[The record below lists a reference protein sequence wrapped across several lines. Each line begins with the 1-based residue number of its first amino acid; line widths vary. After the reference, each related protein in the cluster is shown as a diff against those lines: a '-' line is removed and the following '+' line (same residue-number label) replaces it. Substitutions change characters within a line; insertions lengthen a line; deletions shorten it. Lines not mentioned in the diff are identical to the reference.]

1 LQAIEKQSK
10 MFVAYNESQLKNQ
23 KTLDLDIDNKQV
35 DDALN
40 QILKGTG
47 FTYQLKNN
55 LIAIVPNQQIN
66 QKRIKGTII
75 DENGE
80 PIIGANIVEKGTTNG
95 TVTDVDGFFSLQV
108 EEGAVL
114 HVSYIGFLPQDIS
127 TTGRTAFQR
136 GFLLVIVFL
145 SI

>member
-1 LQAIEKQSK
+1 

-114 HVSYIGFLPQDIS
+114 HVSYIGFFA
-127 TTGRTAFQR
+127 TRY
-136 GFLLVIVFL
+136 
-145 SI
+145 